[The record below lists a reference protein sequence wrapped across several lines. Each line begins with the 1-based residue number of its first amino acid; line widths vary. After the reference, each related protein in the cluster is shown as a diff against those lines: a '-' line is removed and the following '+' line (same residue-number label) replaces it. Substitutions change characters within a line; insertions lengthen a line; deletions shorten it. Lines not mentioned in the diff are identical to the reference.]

1 MRKAEFYS
9 RRTGVKADRMII
21 VTPHADERTLKT
33 AEEFGI
39 EIYTRVRGP
48 SFLVLLMQ
56 SIGST

>member
-21 VTPHADERTLKT
+21 VTPHVDERTLKT

-39 EIYTRVRGP
+39 EIYTRV
-48 SFLVLLMQ
+48 
-56 SIGST
+56 

>member
-21 VTPHADERTLKT
+21 ASPYADERVLKT

-39 EIYTRVRGP
+39 EIYTRV
-48 SFLVLLMQ
+48 
-56 SIGST
+56 